1 MKKATLLLGGR
12 VAFGKL
18 ADDIPEL
25 SAIIEILYGG
35 EENVNVFSK
44 EKCIA
49 WAICAIILISQKK
62 GGTNYER

>member
-35 EENVNVFSK
+35 EEDVDVVQ
-44 EKCIA
+44 IGA
-49 WAICAIILISQKK
+49 GWDVAA
-62 GGTNYER
+62 GGDDEVVVAGALAQQT